1 MFAFIHQIWRLN
13 TFQPSLFQSNTPQ
26 PDLPKMVSRPR
37 RCLYQ
42 RISVFVGLMVVIG
55 SVGLIYPSAAL
66 AHHPLGGETPAS
78 AFEGFI
84 SGLAHPILGPD
95 HFAFI
100 VAAGLLAAAIRQGL
114 IIPMAFVLAGLAG
127 TGIHLLN
134 VDMPVPEIFISA
146 SVVLFG
152 IMLTLKNTPSLLL
165 ITGMGAIAGLFH
177 GYAYGEAIIGA
188 EMTPLIAYLA
198 GFTSIQLAISLAAH
212 TVGKAAMKRVPDQP
226 GRSLRSAGFVICGAG
241 AAFLSAVVL
250 G

>member
-1 MFAFIHQIWRLN
+1 MFAFIRQIGRLN
-13 TFQPSLFQSNTPQ
+13 TSQSNTPQ
-26 PDLPKMVSRPR
+26 PDLLKIGFSPR
-37 RCLYQ
+37 RLPH
-42 RISVFVGLMVVIG
+42 RKIAMIIGLMVVIG
-55 SVGLIYPSAAL
+55 SVALVFPHAAL

-78 AFEGFI
+78 AFEGFL

-95 HFAFI
+95 HFVFV
-100 VAAGLLAAAIRQGL
+100 VAAGLLAVALRHGL
-114 IIPMAFVLAGLAG
+114 LIPTAFILASLAG
-127 TGIHLLN
+127 TGIHLLSIN
-134 VDMPVPEIFISA
+134 MPAPEFFISA

-152 IMLTLKNTPSLLL
+152 LMLTKANPSLPL
-165 ITGMGAIAGLFH
+165 IIGMGAIAGLFH

-241 AAFLSAVVL
+241 AAFLSAVIL